1 MRNTSEPRPKPQ
13 KGNHFPPQW
22 RSRARL
28 GMWSGRG
35 GQGMNNMKVRSQ
47 GGKWSRPLDKVQ
59 RSAKLWILLSLVV
72 WRGTIKSFWS
82 QSNVGEH
89 QLHGTWAGQIFDLVH
104 VPGLREIM
112 TDESGRRKV
121 MMWGWSW
128 GWGWWGWFDLSR
140 SRPGSFER
148 IKIYHLF
155 FANESACRESICKI
169 FTQIKPVVFPPLLSF
184 HRLPTHMKQIWC
196 NKIALEPEVPQLA
209 NVRHCHRW

>member
-1 MRNTSEPRPKPQ
+1 MRNTREPRPKPE

-35 GQGMNNMKVRSQ
+35 GQGMNNMKVWSQ

-82 QSNVGEH
+82 QSNVAEH

-112 TDESGRRKV
+112 TDESGRRRL
-121 MMWGWSW
+121 MMWG
-128 GWGWWGWFDLSR
+128 WGWFDLSR

-155 FANESACRESICKI
+155 FANESACKESISKI
-169 FTQIKPVVFPPLLSF
+169 FTQKKPVVFPPPLVF
-184 HRLPTHMKQIWC
+184 PQIA
-196 NKIALEPEVPQLA
+196 NSHEAHTVQQIALEPEVPQLA
-209 NVRHCHRW
+209 NVRHCQRW